1 MRVSEFWQAVADE
14 FGEGYGRTVT
24 RDLVLGALGDRTAV
38 QAIAAGIDTKEI
50 WVALCSATD
59 VPPNRRY
66 GVGQLPKR

>member
-1 MRVSEFWQAVADE
+1 MRVSEFWQAVDVE

-38 QAIAAGIDTKEI
+38 QSIAAGIDTKEI
-50 WVALCSATD
+50 WVALCAATD

-66 GVGQLPKR
+66 GVGQLPKK